1 MTEVDEWF
9 PATERG
15 RGERLG
21 YQQVGTGLYRLQRLL
36 ASRRVSSALADAA
49 QVPVSQQGL
58 QVIRALRDGEQHAVA
73 AAARGAR
80 MDVGATSRQL
90 RSLETDGL
98 VQRASSPDN
107 ASVVLVSLT
116 EVGVGVSRRVEK
128 VRNRH
133 LYQALAG
140 WSDSEREQLGD
151 LLIRLVDDLQ
161 ATPYEYAKSTMGET
175 KK

>member
-9 PATERG
+9 PATDRG
-15 RGERLG
+15 RAERLG
-21 YQQVGTGLYRLQRLL
+21 YQRVGTGLYRLQRLL
-36 ASRRVSSALADAA
+36 ASRRVSSALAEAA
-49 QVPVSQQGL
+49 DVPVSQQGL
-58 QVIRALRDGEQHAVA
+58 QVIRALRDGEQHTVA

-90 RSLETDGL
+90 RSLEGDQL
-98 VQRASSPDN
+98 VQRASSPEN

-116 EVGVGVSRRVEK
+116 ELGVGVSRRVEK

-133 LYQALAG
+133 LYRALAA

-161 ATPYEYAKSTMGET
+161 ATPYEQTKSTAGDF
-175 KK
+175 KQ